1 MINFEYNFGKYSQ
14 EILYGIDNW
23 INKGSGWMVEL
34 LDAAYVNITIFIQL
48 SAGCYTELSNKFKG
62 LINLTNNGNKC
73 FLWCHI

>member
-1 MINFEYNFGKYSQ
+1 
-14 EILYGIDNW
+14 
-23 INKGSGWMVEL
+23 MVEL